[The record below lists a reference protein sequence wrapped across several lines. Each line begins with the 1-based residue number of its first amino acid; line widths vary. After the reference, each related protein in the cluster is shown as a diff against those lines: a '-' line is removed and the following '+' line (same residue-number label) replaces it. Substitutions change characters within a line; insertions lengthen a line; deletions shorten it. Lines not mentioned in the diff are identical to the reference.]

1 MTLRFVKRLG
11 IVAMLLTA
19 QLAWAQPAQ
28 VGTIAGTVTDESGG
42 VLPGVTVTITDT
54 QRGVTRSGVTDTN
67 GRYLFG
73 AVPIGVYAVQ
83 AQLQGFETVQRT
95 DNLVE
100 TEKTTAVDFALKV
113 GALTDTVQVVGEVP
127 IVDMT
132 NVANNSRIRND
143 QFEKLPIGR
152 SYQALIGTVPGV
164 VGTGNV
170 NALGAL
176 TSNNQFLIDSVDTTD
191 PTTGTFGTN
200 LNFEAIQEVSVSTS
214 GASAEYGRAQGA
226 IVSVITKSGTN
237 RFEGSLK
244 YIVVNDQWN
253 RQNTTKNQVSGVSL
267 ERIKFD
273 QVNPVY
279 APTLGGP
286 IWKNHAWFFGSYE
299 RQENTTPRRQTVG
312 LIPEDYQQTTEADYL
327 NVRATVQLNSAN
339 NVWVKYYQ
347 APTNGFIIDYWG
359 AAGERTALT
368 RQNQN
373 AKNWAAQWSGVIRNN
388 WTMEAAAATYESRID
403 VVPFETGRL
412 FSGSPIFS
420 LGDNRYYN
428 GATFDGFVSR
438 PRQQANAASTWFFS
452 RGQSS
457 HNIKLGVDF
466 QTVESGARFDYP
478 NRQLYLVDAFNQAT
492 GAIVP
497 FARRDYESGDSTSTG
512 RNLAVF
518 LRDKFQVNSRFFIEA
533 GLRYEAQSGK
543 SDVGAITVDAQT
555 ISPRLASS
563 YALTEDGRT
572 VAQASYGR
580 YYVGVVQSFSD
591 GFAAIPQQTN
601 YKNYLWDGSNYVFA
615 NEVRLGASSFLPNT
629 DLKPYHMD
637 EYMVGVQRQFGRTLA
652 IGARFISRDWANL
665 IDDIRTF
672 NADRSIKRTV
682 VNYEPAERS
691 YRGIQFTFERRF
703 ANNWSATANYTY
715 SRTRGNHFGTTFTSL
730 GDYLDADCRTT
741 VDTTIGTGGVIPC
754 ATVQDGANKFGRPG
768 YDRPHN
774 LKFQGAYV
782 KPLGPVNLV
791 LGGVADV
798 ISKGRFE
805 KSRAVNVLF
814 PGTTTNA
821 GPTAT
826 YLYEPLGTD
835 VFDGL
840 LMTADL
846 SGELTWRI
854 ARTYQAGFKAEVFN
868 VTNTETQVGTSNT
881 AWCGTTANATCSA
894 AVTNYG
900 KATARGQFVQPTSV
914 RFSFIVRF

>member
-1 MTLRFVKRLG
+1 MNLRIVKRLALLA
-11 IVAMLLTA
+11 VLLTT

-28 VGTIAGTVTDESGG
+28 IGTIAGTVTDESGG

-73 AVPIGVYAVQ
+73 AVPIGIYAVQ

-132 NVANNSRIRND
+132 NVTNNTRIRND

-176 TSNNQFLIDSVDTTD
+176 SSQNQFLIDSVDTTD

-214 GASAEYGRAQGA
+214 GASAEFGRAQGA
-226 IVSVITKSGTN
+226 IVNVVTKSGTN
-237 RFEGSLK
+237 RFEGSAK
-244 YIVVNDQWN
+244 YIVVNDQWD
-253 RQNTTKNQVSGVSL
+253 RQNTTKNQVSGASL

-279 APTLGGP
+279 APTFGGP
-286 IWKNHAWFFGSYE
+286 IWKNHAWFFGAYE
-299 RQENTTPRRQTVG
+299 RAENTTPRRQTVG
-312 LIPEDYQQTTEADYL
+312 LIPEDFQQTTESGFL
-327 NVRATVQLNSAN
+327 NVRATVQLTAAH
-339 NVWVKYYQ
+339 NVWVKYYE

-359 AAGERTALT
+359 GAGERSALT
-368 RQNQN
+368 RQNQG
-373 AKNWAAQWSGVIRNN
+373 AKNWAAQWSGVLRNN
-388 WTMEAAAATYESRID
+388 WTMEAAAATYESFID

-412 FSGSPIFS
+412 FNGTPIFS
-420 LGDNRYYN
+420 QGDNRYYN
-428 GATFDGFVSR
+428 GATYDGFVSR
-438 PRQQANAASTWFFS
+438 PRQQFNAASTWFFS

-457 HNIKLGVDF
+457 HNVKVGVDY

-478 NRQLYLVDAFNQAT
+478 NRQLFVAESFDQRT
-492 GAIVP
+492 GTLVP

-512 RNLAVF
+512 RNLAIF
-518 LRDKFQVNSRFFIEA
+518 ARDKFQVNSRFFIEA

-555 ISPRLASS
+555 FSPRLSSS

-601 YKNYLWDGSNYVFA
+601 YRNFLWDGTSYVFA
-615 NEVRLGASSFLPNT
+615 NEVRLGASSFLPNP
-629 DLKPYHMD
+629 DLRPYHMD
-637 EYMVGVQRQFGRTLA
+637 EYMVGLQRQFGRTMA
-652 IGARFISRDWANL
+652 IGVRFISRGWANL
-665 IDDIRTF
+665 IDDVRTY
-672 NADRSIKRTV
+672 NADRTIKRTV
-682 VNYEPAERS
+682 VNYEPAERT
-691 YRGIQFTFERRF
+691 YRGLQFTFERRF
-703 ANNWSATANYTY
+703 ANNWSASANYTY
-715 SRTRGNHFGTTFTSL
+715 SRTRGNHFENTFSSL
-730 GDYLDADCRTT
+730 GDFLDADCRTT
-741 VDTTIGTGGVIPC
+741 VDTTIGNGGVIPC
-754 ATVQDGANKFGRPG
+754 SVVQDGPNKFGRPG

-774 LKFQGAYV
+774 FKLQTAYV
-782 KPLGPVNLV
+782 RPIGPVSLV
-791 LGGVADV
+791 LGGVTDL
-798 ISKGRFE
+798 ISKVRFE

-826 YLYEPLGTD
+826 YFYEPRGSDT
-835 VFDGL
+835 FDGFL
-840 LMTADL
+840 WTTDL
-846 SGELTWRI
+846 AAELTWRI
-854 ARTYQAGFKAEVFN
+854 ASTYQTGFKAEVFN
-868 VTNTETQVGTSNT
+868 LTNTETQINTSNT

-894 AVTNYG
+894 AVNNFG
-900 KATARGQFVQPTSV
+900 KATARGQFVQPTRF
-914 RFSFIVRF
+914 RFSLIFRF